1 MRKLIAAAC
10 CAAAL
15 GATAETTNTVQTIDR
30 IVVTATRMLS
40 PVDYSGSSQSI
51 LTGERIEQAGYSDT
65 LKALQSLP
73 GISITQDGGSG
84 QRSSIFLRGAKGSAT
99 KVLVDGIPINDN
111 SAFGGAD
118 LSQFPVFL
126 IERVEVL
133 RGPQGVVH
141 GADAMAGVI
150 NIITKK
156 GEGKPSVFLNSEAG
170 SYNTWKTSLGTSGA
184 TNRLNYYACI
194 EKYHTDGF
202 SSYSE
207 KQGGGRED
215 DAFDRETLYTKIG
228 IIPAENTFINLMV
241 QHEEGKVDFDTSSFL
256 GAIIENGAK
265 TEQEQTFLST
275 EFGAKLWDDQLVSK
289 FMLSVFDQTRD
300 TTDPGWG
307 NTYYDLETYGFDWQ
321 NNLLFDRQEIVF
333 GADYE
338 YSEANSSGLASK
350 EDMGIFGVYL
360 EDRIT
365 LRDNW
370 FVTFGVRRSE
380 HSEYKG
386 KTTYHA
392 DTAYIVP
399 LIKTKLRAA
408 YGTGFRSPTLSELYD
423 NSWGN
428 ANPNLQPETSK
439 GWEIGIDQPL
449 TKNAAVGIT
458 YFHTDYKN
466 FITYVGWGLPNENID
481 EASAEGIEI
490 YLNYQIMSNLNV
502 YSSYT
507 YQDNDDKSSGNSFE
521 LRRPEH
527 QLSAVLNYAP
537 TPKWNINLNVT
548 YRGSTDDMNFSA
560 FPATPVKNDACT
572 LANLATSYQLTE
584 QIKLF
589 GRINNLL
596 DEDYETNYGY
606 NTARLGVYGG
616 LSLKF

>member
-1 MRKLIAAAC
+1 MKNWIPAAIAGCLFA
-10 CAAAL
+10 
-15 GATAETTNTVQTIDR
+15 GVHAETTHSVTDATR
-30 IVVTATRMLS
+30 IVVSASRMLS
-40 PVDYSGSSQSI
+40 PAGYSGSSQSV
-51 LTGERIEQAGYSDT
+51 LTGESIEQAGYPDT
-65 LKALQSLP
+65 LQVLQGLP
-73 GISITQDGGSG
+73 GISIVQDGGPG
-84 QRSSIFLRGAKGSAT
+84 QRSSIFLRGAKGNAT

-118 LSQFPVFL
+118 LSQFPVDL

-133 RGPQGVVH
+133 RGPQGIVH

-156 GEGKPSVFLNSEAG
+156 GEEKPSVFLNAEAG
-170 SYNTWKTSLGTSGA
+170 SYNTWKMGLGASGA
-184 TNRLNYYACI
+184 TNGLNYYACV

-202 SSYSE
+202 SSYSK

-215 DAFDRETLYTKIG
+215 DSFDRETLYTKIG
-228 IIPAENTFINLMV
+228 IIPTENTFINLRV
-241 QHEEGKVDFDTSSFL
+241 QHEEGSVDFDTSSFL
-256 GAIIENGAK
+256 GVIENGAK

-289 FMLSVFDQTRD
+289 FVFSLFSQTRD

-307 NTYYDLETYGFDWQ
+307 DTDYDLETYTLDWQ
-321 NNLLFDRQEIVF
+321 NNLLLDRQEIVF
-333 GADYE
+333 GTDYE
-338 YSEANSSGLASK
+338 HSEANSSGLASA
-350 EDMGIFGVYL
+350 EDMGICGVYI
-360 EDRIT
+360 EDRAT
-365 LRDNW
+365 LLDNW
-370 FVTFGVRRSE
+370 FATFGVRRSE

-399 LIKTKLRAA
+399 VTETKLRAA

-439 GWEIGIDQPL
+439 GWEIGLDQPL
-449 TKNAAVGIT
+449 IKNATVGIT

-490 YLNYQIMSNLNV
+490 YLDYQIMSNLNF

-527 QLSAVLNYAP
+527 QVSAVLNYAP

-548 YRGSTDDMNFSA
+548 YRGSSDDMNFSA
-560 FPATPVKNDACT
+560 FPATPVKNDACI
-572 LANLATSYQLTE
+572 LANLAASYQLTE
-584 QIKLF
+584 PIKLF

-596 DEDYETNYGY
+596 DEDYETAYGY

-616 LSLKF
+616 LSVKF